1 MTIAFELPR
10 RMISAK
16 ARQLALI
23 GLGTAVVPLDSAVN
37 IAFPA
42 ITSGFDLAIGEIQWV
57 VISYVLTYASLM
69 LAFGRIGDMLGHAA
83 VFRLGLLWSAIACLL
98 CALAGSIAWL
108 IVCRVLQGIGAALV
122 LSCGVALATSLD
134 DEVRRARVIGSYTMM
149 MAIAGTV
156 GPWLGGVLVQLWDW
170 PAVFWFRVPI
180 ALAALALLGDL
191 PVPAR
196 APARDGM
203 RERFDLAGA
212 AWLVSALVAL
222 LLTLN
227 HVGDAV
233 ALPLGVAALV
243 ALAAFVRQEARV
255 EQPIIDL
262 GVFRVPGFAVLNLIS
277 VLVNLAAFAVWLL
290 VPFYLTR
297 AAGFVPAVGGGVLAA
312 SAIGTVLGSSAGG
325 RLIGRVPARRVV
337 LAGAG
342 LIGVG
347 LALVG
352 TWRADTPTVVL
363 VATLAVQ
370 GVGLGLF
377 QIAYTEIVTA
387 TIPRRNR
394 GVAGSLVMVTR
405 TLGVIGAATM
415 LGVLFQRL
423 EVADGF
429 LAAFQRSFWLAAL
442 LAVVMAGLV
451 AVGVRR

>member
-1 MTIAFELPR
+1 
-10 RMISAK
+10 MISAK

-42 ITSGFDLAIGEIQWV
+42 ITRGFDLAIGDIQWV

-69 LAFGRIGDMLGHAA
+69 LAFGRVGDMLGHAT
-83 VFRLGLLWSAIACLL
+83 VFRLGLLWSAVACLS
-98 CALAGSIAWL
+98 CALASSVAWL
-108 IVCRVLQGIGAALV
+108 IVCRILQGVGAALV

-134 DEVRRARVIGSYTMM
+134 DEARRARVLASYTMM

-156 GPWLGGVLVQLWDW
+156 GPWLGGILVQIWDW

-180 ALAALALLGDL
+180 ALVALALLRDL
-191 PVPAR
+191 PAPAR
-196 APARDGM
+196 ASAGETV
-203 RERFDLAGA
+203 RETFDLAGA
-212 AWLVSALVAL
+212 AWLAVALVAL

-227 HVGDAV
+227 HTGEVA
-233 ALPLGVAALV
+233 ALPLGLAAVV
-243 ALAAFVRQEARV
+243 ALAAFVRRETRV
-255 EQPIIDL
+255 DQPIIDL
-262 GVFRVPGFAVLNLIS
+262 GVFRAPGFAVLNLVS

-297 AAGFVPAVGGGVLAA
+297 AAGFAPAVGGGVLAA
-312 SAIGTVLGSSAGG
+312 SAIGTVAGSSIGG
-325 RLIGRVPARRVV
+325 RLAGRVPARRLV

-342 LIGVG
+342 LIGIG

-352 TWRADTPTVVL
+352 QWRAGTSTVVL

-377 QIAYTEIVTA
+377 QLAYTEIVTV

-394 GVAGSLVMVTR
+394 GVAGSLVMLTR
-405 TLGVIGAATM
+405 MLGVIGAATM
-415 LGVLFQRL
+415 LSLLFQGL
-423 EVADGF
+423 EARDGF
-429 LAAFQRSFWLAAL
+429 VAAFQSSFALAAL
-442 LAVVMAGLV
+442 LAFSMVLPV
-451 AVGVRR
+451 ALMRR